1 MLGTIAAVA
10 AAVVAAAVFGAAF
23 YDMELRDRKGS
34 R

>member
-10 AAVVAAAVFGAAF
+10 AGIVAAAVFGAAF